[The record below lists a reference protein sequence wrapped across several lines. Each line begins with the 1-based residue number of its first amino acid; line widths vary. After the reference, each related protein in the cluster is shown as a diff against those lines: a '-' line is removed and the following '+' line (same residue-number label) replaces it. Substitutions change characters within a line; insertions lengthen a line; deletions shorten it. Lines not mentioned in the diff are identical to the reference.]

1 METGERSRDDAAAR
15 AGPSVGDARGNR
27 ERLLPHRPEACAVFR
42 IAHGANAKGASAMK
56 IIDYKDV
63 LPRELTAATMHGVT
77 GRVLIGKADGA
88 DHFCMRM
95 IEVAPGGVIPRHKHP
110 WEHQQFFHSG
120 QGRLLRDGDW
130 VDVGPGSVAYIPPD
144 AEHSIENTGG
154 EPLLLVCLVPDFAP
168 EL

>member
-1 METGERSRDDAAAR
+1 
-15 AGPSVGDARGNR
+15 
-27 ERLLPHRPEACAVFR
+27 
-42 IAHGANAKGASAMK
+42 MK

-120 QGRLLRDGDW
+120 HGRLLRDGDW

-154 EPLLLVCLVPDFAP
+154 EPLLLICLVPDFAP

>member
-1 METGERSRDDAAAR
+1 
-15 AGPSVGDARGNR
+15 
-27 ERLLPHRPEACAVFR
+27 
-42 IAHGANAKGASAMK
+42 MK

-63 LPRELTAATMHGVT
+63 APRELTAATMRGVT

-130 VDVGPGSVAYIPPD
+130 VEVGPGSVAYIPPD

-154 EPLLLVCLVPDFAP
+154 EPLLLICLVPDFAP